1 MRLIREIA
9 LSHYRSARTLVFLS
23 PRLDEMPSEI
33 LRLSAHFHPRL
44 PNRDDIRSIVTEEA
58 RRYESQS
65 GEKPRGDRQALDM
78 LIMHLLGME
87 QDDVRRLVRQA
98 LRDDGAISADDVRRV
113 LATKY
118 EALGGAGTLAYE
130 ESKVRFDDVGG
141 LARLKHWIA
150 LRRKPFLGGWRRR
163 RPTQGHRAAR
173 RAGRRQEPG
182 GARGGR

>member
-1 MRLIREIA
+1 
-9 LSHYRSARTLVFLS
+9 
-23 PRLDEMPSEI
+23 
-33 LRLSAHFHPRL
+33 
-44 PNRDDIRSIVTEEA
+44 
-58 RRYESQS
+58 
-65 GEKPRGDRQALDM
+65 M

-141 LARLKHWIA
+141 LARLKHWISA
-150 LRRKPFLGGWRRR
+150 CDASRFSTAA
-163 RPTQGHRAAR
+163 PTTSTGPRASCCSACRAAA
-173 RAGRRQEPG
+173 RAWPRVRWPAS
-182 GARGGR
+182 GACR